1 MNSPKTS
8 TPREVTA
15 FQSATA
21 TVNAVRLHYWV
32 GGNPDGPPVL
42 LWHGFLGTSYSW
54 HKVMS
59 VLAEAGYAV
68 LVPDMRG
75 FGDSDKPAGTEGY
88 DEASASRRVPHL
100 EAADWLR
107 RRPAANSR
115 RHDI

>member
-1 MNSPKTS
+1 MPK
-8 TPREVTA
+8 EMAA
-15 FQSATA
+15 FRSATA

-54 HKVMS
+54 HKVMPF
-59 VLAEAGYAV
+59 LAEAGYAV

-88 DEASASRRVPHL
+88 DGRALGVRPRNLFAS
-100 EAADWLR
+100 
-107 RRPAANSR
+107 
-115 RHDI
+115 